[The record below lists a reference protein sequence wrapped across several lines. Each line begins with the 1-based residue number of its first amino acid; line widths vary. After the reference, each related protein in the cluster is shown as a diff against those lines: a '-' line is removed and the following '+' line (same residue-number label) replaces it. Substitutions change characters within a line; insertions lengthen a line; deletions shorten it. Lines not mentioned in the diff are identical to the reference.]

1 MLTKTTRL
9 NLVEQVIL
17 QIESL
22 IESGEWEVGKKIPAE
37 PILVVELN
45 VSRNTLREGIRALCH
60 TGVLMT
66 RQGDGTYV
74 SSGSTLGLAIQR
86 RTKQSSLMETLEVR
100 NALEQEAARL
110 SAERRSQEDLEKIRY
125 YERECSSYTASRD
138 MEKYVTADLKLHQTI
153 VESTGNLMLIDL
165 YEHITESIHE
175 SITIL
180 LSNRFSD
187 ELPHNEHSQLVEA
200 IASQDTIAAAAIV
213 QQFFEQLKR
222 DIEREYM

>member
-9 NLVEQVIL
+9 NLVDQVIL

-60 TGVLMT
+60 AGVLT
-66 RQGDGTYV
+66 TKQGDGTYV
-74 SSGSTLGLAIQR
+74 SSGSTLGAAIQR
-86 RTKQSSLMETLEVR
+86 RIQQSSLLDTLEVR

-110 SAERRSQEDLEKIRY
+110 SAERRTEQDLERIRFY
-125 YERECSSYTASRD
+125 QQECSSYTASRD
-138 MEKYVTADLKLHQTI
+138 MERYVAADLKLHQTI
-153 VESTGNLMLIDL
+153 VESTGNQMLIDL
-165 YEHITESIHE
+165 YAHITESIDE

-180 LSNRFSD
+180 LRNRFSE
-187 ELPHNEHSQLVEA
+187 ELPQHEHSQLVEA
-200 IASQDTIAAAAIV
+200 IAAQDTKEAVANV
-213 QQFFEQLKR
+213 QQFFDQLKR
-222 DIEREYM
+222 DIEREYL